1 MPLLDL
7 FKNMD
12 ALQSSSVSSFSLP
25 SKAKGPYAKTLAEM
39 KNIVIDKYKQGVG
52 LNEAIAQ
59 IATDRKLNQEQIK
72 RLLEEANQ
80 EVYLIEYDKLKHKV
94 VRDVKF
100 EIASLSKIKDLMNP
114 QDSKRIEQGGG
125 NGVSKKPF
133 GVKDKPQGI
142 AKRAFEENKPVK
154 FDFFNYSAYETANLM
169 PDADKDR
176 DPLQFTRDKIA
187 KEIKSIDENIEK
199 IASEVCE
206 SYNKLA
212 SEFLEIGKQNGNT
225 VMRNAYIQMCK
236 EASFDLGKQKAL
248 SDIFD
253 DKLKMAKKAG
263 YINPCEELNLDLVV
277 DYSKP
282 NERFDLGKYSLSKI
296 AREDYVVISPNKTTM
311 KNVHSLVRLADDIKN
326 QQNDLKNEK
335 KKKEKVNKSF
345 CSK

>member
-1 MPLLDL
+1 MPLIDL
-7 FKNMD
+7 FKNME
-12 ALQSSSVSSFSLP
+12 ALQNSTISTFSLP

-59 IATDRKLNQEQIK
+59 IATDRNLNQEQIK

-80 EVYLIEYDKLKHKV
+80 EVYLIEYSKLKHKV

-125 NGVSKKPF
+125 NGVSKPF
-133 GVKDKPQGI
+133 GVKDKPAGM
-142 AKRAFEENKPVK
+142 AKRAFTEQSSPVK
-154 FDFFNYSAYETANLM
+154 FDCFNYSAYETAGLM
-169 PDADKDR
+169 PDAYKDI
-176 DPLQFTRDKIA
+176 DPLQFAREKIA
-187 KEIKSIDENIEK
+187 REINAIDKDIEK
-199 IASEVCE
+199 TASEVCE

-212 SEFLEIGKQNGNT
+212 SDFLEIGKQEGNT

-248 SDIFD
+248 TDIFD

-263 YINPCEELNLDLVV
+263 YINPCEELSLDLVV

-296 AREDYVVISPNKTTM
+296 AEEDVVVVSPNKTTM
-311 KNVHSLVRLADDIKN
+311 KSVHNLVKMANKI
-326 QQNDLKNEK
+326 EK
-335 KKKEKVNKSF
+335 EQDELNRHKHKKEKIRKSF